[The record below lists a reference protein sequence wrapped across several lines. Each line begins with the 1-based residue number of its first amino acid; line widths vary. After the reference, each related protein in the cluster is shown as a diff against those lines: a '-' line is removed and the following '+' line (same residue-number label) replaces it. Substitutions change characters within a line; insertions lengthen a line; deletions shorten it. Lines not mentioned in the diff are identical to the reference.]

1 MIYKNFKDKKISAL
15 GIGTMRLPTVENDY
29 NNIDILA
36 TKQMIDYAFKNGVN
50 YVDTAYGYHNG
61 NAETVIGECLK
72 EYPRD
77 SYYLT
82 DKFPGFNV
90 ENLMKV
96 EEIFFEQL
104 KKCQTDYFDFY
115 LFHNVCEANIEHYLN
130 REFKLME
137 FMLEQK
143 KQGRIKHIGFSI
155 HGNIDTTKRFLDAY
169 GEYMEFGQ
177 VQLNYLDYKMQNA
190 KAKLE
195 LFKEYNIPVFVMEPL
210 RGGKL
215 ASLDDEYK
223 NMLKSA
229 RNINAVEWAFRY
241 LQSFDEVRVI
251 LSGMSNLEQ
260 LKENIEIFNTN
271 KPLNKEETELIY
283 SVANK
288 MTEKTS
294 LPCTACRYC
303 TSKCPKEL
311 DIPQLIEL
319 YNDYAFAGGFIAP
332 MVIKSLPEE
341 KRPASCIGC
350 RACEAVC
357 PQSIEISKMMVDF
370 TERLNKN
377 NE

>member
-1 MIYKNFKDKKISAL
+1 MIYKTFKNKKISAL
-15 GIGTMRLPTVENDY
+15 GVGTMRLPTIDNDY
-29 NNIDILA
+29 SKVDINA
-36 TKQMIDYAFKNGVN
+36 TKEMIAYAFKNGVN

-61 NAETVIGECLK
+61 NAETALGEVLK
-72 EYPRD
+72 DYDRE
-77 SYYLT
+77 SFFLT

-115 LFHNVCEANIEHYLN
+115 LFHNVCEANIDHYLN
-130 REFKLME
+130 RDFKLME
-137 FMLEQK
+137 FMLGQK
-143 KQGRIKHIGFSI
+143 AKGKIKHIGFSI

-169 GEYMEFGQ
+169 GEHMEFAQ

-195 LFKEYNIPVFVMEPL
+195 LFKEYNLPILVMEPL

-215 ASLDDEYK
+215 ANLDDEYI
-223 NMLKSA
+223 NMLKTA
-229 RNINAVEWAFRY
+229 NDMNAVEWAFRY
-241 LQSFDEVRVI
+241 LQSFDEVKVT

-260 LKENIEIFNTN
+260 LKENIEIFNTD
-271 KPLNKEETELIY
+271 KPLNNREIELLY

-303 TSKCPKEL
+303 TPKCPKGI
-311 DIPQLIEL
+311 DIPQMIEL

-332 MVIKSLPEE
+332 MVIDTLPED
-341 KRPASCIGC
+341 KRPSACISCK
-350 RACEAVC
+350 ACEKVC
-357 PQSIEISKMMVDF
+357 PQSNKISEMMSDF
-370 TERLNKN
+370 TERLKKK
-377 NE
+377 

>member
-1 MIYKNFKDKKISAL
+1 MIYKIFKNKKISAL
-15 GIGTMRLPTVENDY
+15 GVGTMRLPTIDNDY
-29 NNIDILA
+29 SKVDINA
-36 TKQMIDYAFKNGVN
+36 TKEMIAYAFKKGVN

-61 NAETVIGECLK
+61 NAETALGEVLK
-72 EYPRD
+72 DYDRE
-77 SYYLT
+77 SFFLT

-115 LFHNVCEANIEHYLN
+115 LFHNVCEANIDHYLN
-130 REFKLME
+130 RDFKLME
-137 FMLEQK
+137 FMLGQK
-143 KQGRIKHIGFSI
+143 AKGKIKHIGFSI

-169 GEYMEFGQ
+169 GEHMEFAQ

-195 LFKEYNIPVFVMEPL
+195 LFKEYNLPILVMEPL

-215 ASLDDEYK
+215 ANLDDEYI
-223 NMLKSA
+223 NMLNTA
-229 RNINAVEWAFRY
+229 NNMNAVEWAFRY
-241 LQSFDEVRVI
+241 LQSFDEVKVT

-260 LKENIEIFNTN
+260 LKENIEIFNTD
-271 KPLNKEETELIY
+271 KPVNNSEIDLLY

-303 TSKCPKEL
+303 TPKCPKGI
-311 DIPQLIEL
+311 DIPQMIEL

-332 MVIKSLPEE
+332 MVIDTLPED
-341 KRPASCIGC
+341 KRPSACISCK
-350 RACEAVC
+350 ACEKVC
-357 PQSIEISKMMVDF
+357 PQSIKISEMMSDF
-370 TERLNKN
+370 TERLKKK
-377 NE
+377 

>member
-1 MIYKNFKDKKISAL
+1 MIYKTFKNKKISAL
-15 GIGTMRLPTVENDY
+15 GVGTMRLPTIDNDY
-29 NNIDILA
+29 SKVDINA
-36 TKQMIDYAFKNGVN
+36 TKEMIAYAFKNGVN

-61 NAETVIGECLK
+61 NAETALGEVLK
-72 EYPRD
+72 DYDRE
-77 SYYLT
+77 SFFLT

-115 LFHNVCEANIEHYLN
+115 LFHNVCEANIDHYLN
-130 REFKLME
+130 RDFKLME
-137 FMLEQK
+137 FMLGQK
-143 KQGRIKHIGFSI
+143 AKGKIKHIGFSI

-169 GEYMEFGQ
+169 GEHMEFAQ

-195 LFKEYNIPVFVMEPL
+195 LFKEYNLPILVMEPL

-215 ASLDDEYK
+215 ANLDDEYI
-223 NMLKSA
+223 NMLNTA
-229 RNINAVEWAFRY
+229 NNMNAVEWAFRY
-241 LQSFDEVRVI
+241 LQSFDEVKVT

-260 LKENIEIFNTN
+260 LKENIEIFNTD
-271 KPLNKEETELIY
+271 KPLNNSEIELLY

-303 TSKCPKEL
+303 TPKCPKGI
-311 DIPQLIEL
+311 DIPQMIEL

-332 MVIKSLPEE
+332 MVIDTLPED
-341 KRPASCIGC
+341 KRPSACISCK
-350 RACEAVC
+350 ACEKVC
-357 PQSIEISKMMVDF
+357 PQSIKISEMMSDF
-370 TERLNKN
+370 TERLKKK
-377 NE
+377 

>member
-1 MIYKNFKDKKISAL
+1 MIA
-15 GIGTMRLPTVENDY
+15 
-29 NNIDILA
+29 
-36 TKQMIDYAFKNGVN
+36 YAFKKGVN

-61 NAETVIGECLK
+61 NAETALGEVLK
-72 EYPRD
+72 DYDRE
-77 SYYLT
+77 SFFLT

-96 EEIFFEQL
+96 EEIFNNQL
-104 KKCQTDYFDFY
+104 QKCQTDYFDFY
-115 LFHNVCEANIEHYLN
+115 LFHNVCEANIDHYLN
-130 REFKLME
+130 RDFKLME

-143 KQGRIKHIGFSI
+143 AKGKIKHIGFSI

-169 GEYMEFGQ
+169 GEHMEFAQ

-195 LFKEYNIPVFVMEPL
+195 LFKEYNLPILVMEPL

-215 ASLDDEYK
+215 ANLDDEYI
-223 NMLKSA
+223 NMLKTA
-229 RNINAVEWAFRY
+229 NNMNAVEWAFRY
-241 LQSFDEVRVI
+241 LQSFEEVKVT

-260 LKENIEIFNTN
+260 LKENIEIFNTD
-271 KPLNKEETELIY
+271 KPLNNSEIELLY

-303 TSKCPKEL
+303 TPKCPKGI
-311 DIPQLIEL
+311 DIPRMIEL

-332 MVIKSLPEE
+332 MVIDTLPED
-341 KRPASCIGC
+341 KRPSACISCK
-350 RACEAVC
+350 ACEKVC
-357 PQSIEISKMMVDF
+357 PQSIKISEMMSDF
-370 TERLNKN
+370 TERLKKK
-377 NE
+377 

>member
-1 MIYKNFKDKKISAL
+1 MIYKTFKNKKISAL
-15 GIGTMRLPTVENDY
+15 GVGTMRLPTIDNDY
-29 NNIDILA
+29 SKVDINA
-36 TKQMIDYAFKNGVN
+36 TKEMIAYAFKKGVN

-61 NAETVIGECLK
+61 NAETALGEVLK
-72 EYPRD
+72 DYDRE
-77 SYYLT
+77 SFFLT

-115 LFHNVCEANIEHYLN
+115 LFHNVCEANIDHYLN
-130 REFKLME
+130 RDFKLME

-143 KQGRIKHIGFSI
+143 AKGKIKHIGFSI

-169 GEYMEFGQ
+169 GEHMEFAQ

-195 LFKEYNIPVFVMEPL
+195 LFKEYNLPILVMEPL

-215 ASLDDEYK
+215 ANLDDEYI
-223 NMLKSA
+223 NMLNTA
-229 RNINAVEWAFRY
+229 NNMNAVEWAFRY
-241 LQSFDEVRVI
+241 LQSFDEVKVT

-260 LKENIEIFNTN
+260 LKENIEIFNTD
-271 KPLNKEETELIY
+271 KPLNNSEIELLY

-303 TSKCPKEL
+303 TPKCPKGI
-311 DIPQLIEL
+311 DIPQMIEL

-332 MVIKSLPEE
+332 MVIDTLPED
-341 KRPASCIGC
+341 KRPSACISCK
-350 RACEAVC
+350 ACEKVC
-357 PQSIEISKMMVDF
+357 PQSIKISEMMSDF
-370 TERLNKN
+370 TERLKKK
-377 NE
+377 